1 MSSEE
6 NELLKHPHTRK
17 FNEVNGLV
25 RIETITF
32 NDGNEYLIGT
42 PFSEMIY
49 YLENEYFD
57 DIIENLKEN
66 FKEELKDELKK
77 ELKDELLTEIKEEL
91 KKENN
96 NH

>member
-6 NELLKHPHTRK
+6 NDLLKHPHTRN
-17 FNEVNGLV
+17 FNEVNQLN

-32 NDGNEYLIGT
+32 NDGKEYLIGT

-49 YLENEYFD
+49 YLENEYKD
-57 DIIENLKEN
+57 KLKN
-66 FKEELKDELKK
+66 ALKK

>member
-6 NELLKHPHTRK
+6 NELLEHPHTRD
-17 FNEVNGLV
+17 FNEVNRLD
-25 RIETITF
+25 RIETIKF
-32 NDGNEYLIGT
+32 NNGKEYLIGT

-57 DIIENLKEN
+57 AIIENL
-66 FKEELKDELKK
+66 KEELKDEL
-77 ELKDELLTEIKEEL
+77 LTKIKEEL

>member
-6 NELLKHPHTRK
+6 NELLKHPHTRN
-17 FNEVNGLV
+17 FNEVNGLD

-32 NDGNEYLIGT
+32 NDGKEYLIGT

-57 DIIENLKEN
+57 DIIENI
-66 FKEELKDELKK
+66 KDELKK

>member
-6 NELLKHPHTRK
+6 NHLLKHPHTRN
-17 FNEVNGLV
+17 FNEVNDLV

-32 NDGNEYLIGT
+32 NDGKEYLIGT

-66 FKEELKDELKK
+66 FKEELKK
-77 ELKDELLTEIKEEL
+77 ELKDELLNEIKEEL